1 MTLLSIQRF
10 SAYIKKGLDMIIKNG
25 KVFLPGCKEL
35 MVVDIRVDDGD
46 GKIAEICEQ
55 GVAALCSTGDDETL
69 DAAELI
75 ILPGGID
82 PHVHFDDPGYTH
94 REDFE
99 HGTCAAASGGITTVI
114 DMPCT
119 SIPPIIN
126 LDNLMQKLDAIKS
139 KAVID
144 YGLFGGVSAQSFE
157 KGFPENMALL
167 SEFVLGYK
175 TYFISGMAAFGR
187 LDYFHFQM
195 ALEIAQALE
204 MPVLLHAED
213 YDTVTDATETAMRK
227 GNSPMDYYHSR
238 PEIVE
243 TIAVRKAIEIAKNV
257 GADLHIVHVGTAEA
271 SEMLA
276 GTDVTGETAPHYLEF
291 DKDDFQRIGSP
302 LKTTPPVKS
311 PGNKER
317 LWDMLAD
324 GSLDF
329 VASDHAPCP
338 ESEKNTDSI
347 WTDYAGI
354 PGTGTLLPYM
364 FSEGYMKGR
373 ISLRRL
379 VEVTSEAAA
388 KRYSIFDRKG
398 SIEVG
403 KDADFAIID
412 PNAAWI
418 VEGKKF
424 LSKGKI
430 TPFEGMEFK
439 GKVVKTIVR
448 GKVVYDSERG
458 IIAEAGFGTML

>member
-1 MTLLSIQRF
+1 
-10 SAYIKKGLDMIIKNG
+10 MIIKNG
-25 KVFLPGCKEL
+25 KAALPGQNKL
-35 MVVDIRVDDGD
+35 ASVAIRIDSV
-46 GKIAEICEQ
+46 GKIAEI
-55 GVAALCSTGDDETL
+55 GGNLTGDDDIL
-69 DAAELI
+69 DAAGLI

-126 LDNLMQKLDAIKS
+126 IDNLMQKLDAIKS

-144 YGLFGGVSAQSFE
+144 YGFFGGVSAQSFE
-157 KGFPENMALL
+157 KGFPENMMLL

-175 TYFISGMAAFGR
+175 TYFISGMAEFGQ

-195 ALEIAQALE
+195 ALEIADALE

-213 YDTVTDATETAMRK
+213 YGTVTDATETAK
-227 GNSPMDYYHSR
+227 HNGNSPMDYYRSR
-238 PEIVE
+238 PEIAE
-243 TIAVRKAIEIAKNV
+243 TIAVEKAIGIAKNI
-257 GADLHIVHVGTAEA
+257 GADLHIVHIATAEA
-271 SEMLA
+271 AAMIA
-276 GTDVTGETAPHYLEF
+276 GTDITGETAPHYLEF
-291 DKDDFQRIGSP
+291 NKDDFQRIGSS

-311 PGNKER
+311 PGNREK
-317 LWDMLAD
+317 LWQMLAD
-324 GSLDF
+324 GAIDF

-338 ESEKNTDSI
+338 ESEKNTGSI

-373 ISLRRL
+373 ISLKRL
-379 VEVTSEAAA
+379 VEITSSAAA
-388 KRYSIFDRKG
+388 SRYGIDDRKG
-398 SIEVG
+398 SIAVG

-412 PNAAWI
+412 PNATWTIKGA
-418 VEGKKF
+418 KF

-439 GKVVKTIVR
+439 GKIVKTIVR
-448 GKVVYDSERG
+448 GNVVYDSKMG
-458 IIAEAGFGTML
+458 ILANAGYGQFLSA